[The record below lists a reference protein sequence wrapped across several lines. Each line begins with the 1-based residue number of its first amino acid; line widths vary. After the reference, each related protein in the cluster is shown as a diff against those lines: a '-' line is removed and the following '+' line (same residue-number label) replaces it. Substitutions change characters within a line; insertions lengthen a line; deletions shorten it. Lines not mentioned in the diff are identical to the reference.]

1 MTKPKILTV
10 IKPSF
15 WVFLLIAALLW
26 YGDKLGERYTT
37 EITIPVEV
45 KNDFSSRLW
54 IEQPKGEI
62 LCRAEGMGGRLMA
75 YKLKMGEP
83 AVIAMSQL
91 SLRQVP
97 GSDRYFRVDK
107 NSLTGAMAST
117 LKDLRIHDIL
127 DTALIIE
134 VSPVESKRLPVRSR
148 IEVGTA
154 RQYML
159 VEGVKFDPDS
169 VNVRGPKVILDTLDA
184 IYTRPRQ
191 YEHIKTTV
199 VGQIGLEQREGV
211 LLSDQQVDF
220 RAEVLP
226 FTQHTLELPVRVENM
241 PQGVQA
247 VIVPSHVTV
256 VVNVPLRDYER
267 IREERLHAC
276 IDYRTTQ
283 LTHSG
288 RYVVRIDSLPPG
300 TEVMRIEPQFV
311 EPFFVRH

>member
-1 MTKPKILTV
+1 MKRKITTL

-37 EITIPVEV
+37 EITIPIEV

-54 IEQPKGEI
+54 IEQPQGEL
-62 LCRAEGMGGRLMA
+62 LCRAEGVGGKLMA
-75 YKLKMGEP
+75 YKLHMGEP

-91 SLRQVP
+91 TLTPLP

-107 NSLTGAMAST
+107 NSLTGALAT
-117 LKDLRIHDIL
+117 TFKDLRIHDIL
-127 DTALIIE
+127 DTALIIS
-134 VSPVESKRLPVRSR
+134 VSPVESRRLPVRSR
-148 IEVGTA
+148 MGIRTA

-159 VEGVKFDPDS
+159 VNGIRFDPDS
-169 VNVRGPKVILDTLDA
+169 VNVRGPKAILDTLDA
-184 IYTRPRQ
+184 VYTRRRLH
-191 YEHIKTTV
+191 ENVRTTL
-199 VGQIGLEQREGV
+199 VGQIDLEPQEGV
-211 LLSDQQVDF
+211 LLSDLQVDY
-220 RAEVLP
+220 RAEVRP
-226 FTQHTLELPVRVENM
+226 FTQHTLELPVRVEHL

-267 IREERLHAC
+267 VREERVHAC
-276 IDYRTTQ
+276 VDYHTAQ
-283 LTHSG
+283 AAGSG
-288 RYVVRIDSLPPG
+288 RCAVRVDSLPPG
-300 TEVMRIEPQFV
+300 TEIMRIEPQFV

>member
-1 MTKPKILTV
+1 
-10 IKPSF
+10 
-15 WVFLLIAALLW
+15 
-26 YGDKLGERYTT
+26 
-37 EITIPVEV
+37 
-45 KNDFSSRLW
+45 
-54 IEQPKGEI
+54 
-62 LCRAEGMGGRLMA
+62 MA

-107 NSLTGAMAST
+107 NSLTGAMATT

-276 IDYRTTQ
+276 VDYRTTQ
-283 LTHSG
+283 QTHSG